1 MATGNYTL
9 PPPTA
14 LEIHDLQAA
23 EKWKKFKRA
32 WDNYS
37 LATELNKK
45 AETIQVATLLTV
57 IGEEAREVFATFTWA
72 TADDSGKIAPVL
84 KKFEEYC
91 QPCKNVPFERYRFNR
106 RVQEPGETYD
116 QYRTAL
122 LKLAAGC
129 EFDKITADEILRD
142 RLVFG
147 IKDNRVRERLLRK
160 AKLTLADTDE
170 ICHTA
175 ESMLAQMKVVDD
187 GVTVSAV
194 KSDQDQQQLQKTEAS
209 AEGRGLRECWN
220 CGRKHK
226 HYKRELCPAFGKV
239 CNKCHK
245 LNHFAIKCRSKQTKR
260 AIKAVEE
267 GEEIY
272 QTQIAKIGIG
282 DSQVVTLRLIIC
294 VFK

>member
-57 IGEEAREVFATFTWA
+57 IGEEAREVFATFTWT

-106 RVQEPGETYD
+106 RVQEPGEIY
-116 QYRTAL
+116 
-122 LKLAAGC
+122 
-129 EFDKITADEILRD
+129 
-142 RLVFG
+142 
-147 IKDNRVRERLLRK
+147 
-160 AKLTLADTDE
+160 
-170 ICHTA
+170 
-175 ESMLAQMKVVDD
+175 
-187 GVTVSAV
+187 
-194 KSDQDQQQLQKTEAS
+194 
-209 AEGRGLRECWN
+209 GR
-220 CGRKHK
+220 
-226 HYKRELCPAFGKV
+226 F
-239 CNKCHK
+239 
-245 LNHFAIKCRSKQTKR
+245 FI
-260 AIKAVEE
+260 
-267 GEEIY
+267 
-272 QTQIAKIGIG
+272 
-282 DSQVVTLRLIIC
+282 
-294 VFK
+294 